1 MVLAV
6 YQLKRRGAI
15 ISLVNII
22 PGNINSDHQA
32 EKFIFQQKLPLR
44 VRPLRLSG
52 QIKEVGDAIPGL
64 ARKPSN
70 FHRLSA

>member
-22 PGNINSDHQA
+22 PGNINSDHPNGKVNISTEIAPQGSA
-32 EKFIFQQKLPLR
+32 LTA
-44 VRPLRLSG
+44 VRP
-52 QIKEVGDAIPGL
+52 D
-64 ARKPSN
+64 
-70 FHRLSA
+70 